1 MPEVTNQVR
10 RTVRDAAYIAV
21 GVGVLGAQSAQEKLG
36 ATAKDVKAGAEEGA
50 RTARLRLET
59 LADEIRERV
68 EPVLAKL
75 EARVEPIRDSIEARV
90 EPVVDTARL
99 KAKQWLSRGKAPA
112 RKAA

>member
-1 MPEVTNQVR
+1 MPEVTSQVR
-10 RTVRDAAYIAV
+10 NTVRDAAYIAV
-21 GVGVLGAQSAQEKLG
+21 GVGVLGAQSAQERLG
-36 ATAKDVKAGAEEGA
+36 SAAKDVKAGAEEGA

-75 EARVEPIRDSIEARV
+75 GARV
-90 EPVVDTARL
+90 EPVVDTARV
-99 KAKQWLSRGKAPA
+99 KAKQWLSRRNAPA